1 MNAVGWRL
9 AVLALLLGLVLGG
22 RGAWLWQ
29 ANDYGK
35 QLSAQAADYDRQL
48 AAKDRAHGR
57 EREAAAAAALD
68 QLAAQ
73 QDARRDLEDRLQ
85 EQAQTHWKEMNDAQQ
100 TQARL
105 RDRLAT
111 ADVRLSVLV
120 DAGAIA
126 AQGCD
131 GGGREVPSAGG
142 VVHGAVRAYLEP
154 AHAQRIIAI
163 TDEGDRGLIA
173 LKACQAYV
181 RTSLSLAPLEPDK
194 F

>member
-1 MNAVGWRL
+1 MNALGWRL
-9 AVLALLLGLVLGG
+9 GALALLLGLVLGG

-35 QLSAQAADYDRQL
+35 QLSDQAADYDRQL
-48 AAKDRAHGR
+48 AAKDRANGR

-73 QDARRDLEDRLQ
+73 QDARRDLEDRLH
-85 EQAQTHWKEMNDAQQ
+85 EQAQTHWKEMDDAQQ

-120 DAGAIA
+120 DAGTLA

-131 GGGREVPSAGG
+131 GGGREVPGARG

-181 RTSLSLAPLEPDK
+181 RQVTK
-194 F
+194 